1 MDIVGYL
8 NGFQIHFNKPTLGDK
23 PKKYPKRVFGYVLCN
38 SVVLYWQNIVKKNLF
53 LNEPC
58 KTKYVNFRSDLP
70 HQHHRG

>member
-8 NGFQIHFNKPTLGDK
+8 NAFQIHFNKPTLRDK
-23 PKKYPKRVFGYVLCN
+23 PKKYSTVCLGMYYVTVWFFIGKILSN
-38 SVVLYWQNIVKKNLF
+38 YYF